1 MTVPASIRIQ
11 QAMHQIS
18 PEDLVVILIQ
28 YGTKLSPM
36 SAETLTK
43 LSLVAQRSLVA
54 TRTVPY
60 SYEAGILKGGTE
72 HVPYLYRQLL
82 FPRSRHEI
90 SDMILNG

>member
-1 MTVPASIRIQ
+1 MNTILYVSALPN
-11 QAMHQIS
+11 
-18 PEDLVVILIQ
+18 LVILGEQKIPIQ
-28 YGTKLSPM
+28 
-36 SAETLTK
+36 
-43 LSLVAQRSLVA
+43 SLLIVA
-54 TRTVPY
+54 TVRTRGRY